1 MEDLACARWRLNRG
15 ASEGE
20 DDLILRAGRGDPR
33 AVRELVGEKL
43 PRVLNLARRM
53 LGDPV
58 EAEDVAQETF
68 LRAWKAAAT
77 WRPGRARFDTWLHRV
92 TLNLCYDRLRL
103 RRRGG
108 GEPPDRADEG
118 PGPERGLHAADVG
131 RRVEAALAALPAR
144 QREAVALV
152 HYQELSG
159 ADASA
164 LMGVSIEALESLLS
178 RGRRALRAA
187 LTDLRDTETR
197 T

>member
-1 MEDLACARWRLNRG
+1 
-15 ASEGE
+15 
-20 DDLILRAGRGDPR
+20 
-33 AVRELVGEKL
+33 
-43 PRVLNLARRM
+43 
-53 LGDPV
+53 
-58 EAEDVAQETF
+58 
-68 LRAWKAAAT
+68 
-77 WRPGRARFDTWLHRV
+77 
-92 TLNLCYDRLRL
+92 
-103 RRRGG
+103 
-108 GEPPDRADEG
+108 
-118 PGPERGLHAADVG
+118 
-131 RRVEAALAALPAR
+131 VEAALAALPER